1 MRYDQKIIQHDPNNR
16 NSLSTTPQ
24 IYRFQQMQRLQPNLM
39 TDGIRNFIHTK
50 HNKDNKKLRIFSF
63 VSQRQRIQP
72 KYISDGIRNFMHTK
86 HNGENLNLKIF
97 LVIPQRQLLTV

>member
-1 MRYDQKIIQHDPNNR
+1 
-16 NSLSTTPQ
+16 
-24 IYRFQQMQRLQPNLM
+24 M

-50 HNKDNKKLRIFSF
+50 HNKDNVKLTIFSF

-72 KYISDGIRNFMHTK
+72 TYISDGIRNFMHTK

-97 LVIPQRQLLTV
+97 LVVPQRQLLTA